1 MSELKPCPFC
11 GGEARLSHAGAKHII
26 FCPNCVRLPADG
38 GYINQEQAV
47 AAWNNR
53 ADGWISIDDRLPEN
67 NTEVLISID
76 YGNGKQSVL
85 MGYMRSQDVS
95 WRGVVGQKLIGV
107 THWQPL
113 PEPPKGDR

>member
-38 GYINQEQAV
+38 GYINQEQAI

-53 ADGWISIDDRLPEN
+53 PDGWISVEDKLPTVNKYGDVYVLVHMDEGFIATTTFVEN
-67 NTEVLISID
+67 EGFELWAES
-76 YGNGKQSVL
+76 GE
-85 MGYMRSQDVS
+85 
-95 WRGVVGQKLIGV
+95 V

-113 PEPPKGDR
+113 PKPPKAKGE